1 MPYKPEL
8 HSADSVISYYESF
21 EAAPFSVYAGH
32 KIDETLRRFSYDG
45 DDKIKGSADLAEALA
60 SVTSNPDNT
69 NTYLL
74 VIYKKVGKK
83 NVPENSI
90 TFQLNTTNKYLPM
103 PGMMAGTGYNNSGE
117 LSALRAEI
125 ASLKMQLAADQ
136 EEENEEDEPEED
148 SFIGSMFKSPE
159 MQKMLMS
166 GLMNLM
172 AGSSTKVTNLA
183 GIENANPDDQAAKI
197 HEAVNRLYSKN
208 PQLGDDLLL
217 LAEIAENNP
226 AQFNM
231 LISMLRK

>member
-8 HSADSVISYYESF
+8 HNAESVVSYYESF

-103 PGMMAGTGYNNSGE
+103 PGMMAGTGYSNNGE

-125 ASLKMQLAADQ
+125 AALKMQMAADQ
-136 EEENEEDEPEED
+136 EEEEEEETEEDN
-148 SFIGSMFKSPE
+148 FIGSMLKSPE

-166 GLMNLM
+166 GLINLM

-183 GIENANPDDQAAKI
+183 GIENENPDDQAAKI
-197 HEAVNRLYSKN
+197 NEAVNRLYAKNSK
-208 PQLGDDLLL
+208 LGDDLLL